1 MANNASGESSS
12 SIVRCT
18 VCLDEVSDFSER
30 TAVKLRCSH
39 VFHLDCIGSAFNV
52 KGAMQCPNC
61 REVESGVWRCFG
73 DEGPEQTIDQET
85 NDEVAD
91 EFDMPA
97 NGIQCPL
104 GWVVGLPSPWNPNAM
119 GRHGNGFPNIDLVA
133 DPVILDHRTH
143 AQTSVDTSIGFAN
156 QHSNDQVYQSF
167 HWMQPLSNSPSP
179 VVRAS
184 MSPNRRR
191 SNRLR
196 GRLPAGETAS
206 SLEETRNSNPEHLAN
221 LTEQDLQ
228 AQADFTAYE
237 LLLERIKNE
246 RFFPDC
252 RDPSSDA

>member
-133 DPVILDHRTH
+133 DPVILDHR
-143 AQTSVDTSIGFAN
+143 
-156 QHSNDQVYQSF
+156 NDQVYQSF